1 MFHFRAI
8 LKSILWIAVIAAAV
22 NGLGL
27 SVMAKATVHEQ
38 LNSSKLVALLPDYE
52 IDSVAIYA
60 IYPHRE
66 HLPAKV
72 RVFMNFLQKSCTNA
86 SWSISS

>member
-1 MFHFRAI
+1 MD
-8 LKSILWIAVIAAAV
+8 AVIAAAV

-38 LNSSKLVALLPDYE
+38 LNSSKLVALLPYYE

-60 IYPHRE
+60 IPHRE

-72 RVFMNFLQKSCTNA
+72 RVFMNFLQKYCTNA

>member
-1 MFHFRAI
+1 
-8 LKSILWIAVIAAAV
+8 
-22 NGLGL
+22 
-27 SVMAKATVHEQ
+27 MAKATVHEQ

-52 IDSVAIYA
+52 IDPVAIYA

-72 RVFMNFLQKSCTNA
+72 RVFMNFLQKYCINV